1 MFVFRPGRGRD
12 VITDFDPIDFDA
24 NGAIM
29 DTIDLREA
37 PGIGDFADC
46 QAHHL
51 TMNAD
56 GSSTLITTQDG
67 AVLVLKG
74 VDMADLDAI
83 HFLF

>member
-1 MFVFRPGRGRD
+1 
-12 VITDFDPIDFDA
+12 VITDFDHNDFDA

-29 DTIDLREA
+29 DKIDLREA
-37 PGIGDFADC
+37 LGIRDFADLK
-46 QAHHL
+46 AHHL

-67 AVLVLKG
+67 AVLVLNG